1 MTVDTSA
8 IVQILLQEQDWERLA
23 RFINDADNITMS
35 AASLVELYIVMEA
48 KKRFTL
54 LSDVDDYL
62 QTSPL
67 QFVPFTQAQARIAR
81 DAFLKYGRGSGSKV
95 KLNFGDCFSYAL
107 AMETGE
113 PLLFVGNDFIHTD
126 ILPALDPPVLSPE

>member
-35 AASLVELYIVMEA
+35 AASPVELYIVMEA

-81 DAFLKYGRGSGSKV
+81 DAFLKYGRGSGSKA

>member
-81 DAFLKYGRGSGSKV
+81 DAFLKYGRGSGSKA